1 MHAEG
6 FFAQAFVYLAAA
18 VIAVPIAKRL
28 GLGSVLGYL
37 IAGMVIGPFALGLVG
52 EEGQDV
58 MHFAEF
64 GVVMMLFLIGLELRP
79 ALLWQMRKPILG
91 LGGLQVGVT
100 TILLAGIGLAFGLA
114 WQTALAVGMTLALSS
129 TAIVLQTLNEKGLI
143 ATDGGQSSFAV
154 LLFQDIAVIPMLA
167 LMPLLAVGGGP
178 GAGSGA
184 GASRAGESAG
194 AALHAGE
201 VAGHAD
207 AAAHATTWVAGL
219 SAWEQTAV
227 VLAAVAAIVLAG
239 RYLMRPVFRV
249 IAGTRLRELFTA
261 TALLLI
267 IAIALLMSRVGLSPA
282 LGTFLAG
289 VVLANSEY
297 RHELESEIDPFKG
310 LLLAVFFIAV
320 GASIDFDLIARSP
333 GLILGVMGGLIA
345 IKFVVLLALG
355 RAFGMGSDQN
365 ALFAFSLAQGGEF
378 AFVLFSYASQNG
390 VVGAEVTAPLVAA
403 VAVSMALTPVLM
415 MANERLIQPRVGTR
429 ERVEREPDEMHEE
442 GDVIIAGFGRF
453 GSIVG
458 RLLRANGVQPTV
470 LEFDSDRVEVLRRL
484 GLPVFYGDASRH
496 DLLEAAGAG
505 KARLLVVATE
515 DHERTLRIVET
526 AQKHFPQL
534 TILARAAGRPEAYE
548 LLDHGVEHVYR
559 ETLDT
564 SLRTGID
571 ALRLLGR
578 RGHQAHRA
586 ARTFRRHDERSV
598 RELGAMRHDRKEYL
612 SAARERIQSLEELLL
627 SEFEGPAG
635 ERDAG
640 WDTETLREDF
650 GRTTGG

>member
-100 TILLAGIGLAFGLA
+100 TVLLTGAGLAFGLA

-178 GAGSGA
+178 GHGA
-184 GASRAGESAG
+184 G
-194 AALHAGE
+194 HAGE
-201 VAGHAD
+201 AGDHAD
-207 AAAHATTWVAGL
+207 AAAHATTWVEGL

-239 RYLMRPVFRV
+239 RYLLRPVFRV

-333 GLILGVMGGLIA
+333 GLILGLVGGLVA
-345 IKFVVLLALG
+345 IKFVVLVALG
-355 RAFGMGSDQN
+355 RAFGMGRDQN

-390 VVGAEVTAPLVAA
+390 VVTDAVTAPLIAA

-415 MANERLIQPRVGTR
+415 MVNERLIQPRVGTR
-429 ERVEREPDEMHEE
+429 EREEREPDEMHPE
-442 GDVIIAGFGRF
+442 GEVIIAGFGRF

-458 RLLRANGVQPTV
+458 RLLRANGVKPTV
-470 LEFDSDRVEVLRRL
+470 LEFDSDRVEVLRKL

-505 KARLLVVATE
+505 KAKLLVIATE

-526 AQKHFPQL
+526 AQKHFPDL

-586 ARTFRRHDERSV
+586 ARTFRRHDEESV
-598 RELGAMRHDRKEYL
+598 RELGAMRQDRKAYMT
-612 SAARERIQSLEELLL
+612 AARERIQSLEELLL
-627 SEFEGPAG
+627 SEVEGPG
-635 ERDAG
+635 EERDAG
-640 WDTETLREDF
+640 WDTETLREEY
-650 GRTTGG
+650 GGTGGG